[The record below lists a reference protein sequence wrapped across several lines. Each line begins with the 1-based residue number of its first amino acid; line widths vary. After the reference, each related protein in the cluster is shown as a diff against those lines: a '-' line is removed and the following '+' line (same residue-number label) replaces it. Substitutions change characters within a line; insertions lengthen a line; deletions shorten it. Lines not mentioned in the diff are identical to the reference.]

1 MKYFGGMQ
9 KLKNAKGYIITGV
22 GCVIFIITAYL
33 PNDRYV
39 LKIIGLIILNLII
52 WRDNIGRFL
61 SKHIPKDNKSE
72 K

>member
-9 KLKNAKGYIITGV
+9 KLKNAKRYIITGI
-22 GCVIFIITAYL
+22 GSIIFIITAYL

-39 LKIIGLIILNLII
+39 LKIIGLVILNLII
-52 WRDNIGRFL
+52 WRDNIRRFL
-61 SKHIPKDNKSE
+61 FKHIPKDNKPE